1 MDGLFAEIL
10 LEIICTVKTAEH
22 LTLEINLLLSQIVL
36 LAILVPS
43 FLPLACFPTF
53 KGKRIF
59 LPTQEPVNTMLERK
73 MCLFNS
79 QARCKLVRTCN
90 LTSFCVSISPAV
102 K

>member
-59 LPTQEPVNTMLERK
+59 LPTREPVNTMLERK
-73 MCLFNS
+73 CACSIL
-79 QARCKLVRTCN
+79 RHD
-90 LTSFCVSISPAV
+90 VSWLGHV
-102 K
+102 T